1 MSRTVLFIIRRIID
15 KFLST
20 FPAVNCNL
28 FRIIYIIIFSTL
40 YRTKYGSIPLSY
52 RVFFIFIKAS
62 QALLTYLYNIHSS
75 ILAHTPTHL

>member
-1 MSRTVLFIIRRIID
+1 
-15 KFLST
+15 
-20 FPAVNCNL
+20 
-28 FRIIYIIIFSTL
+28 
-40 YRTKYGSIPLSY
+40 LSY